1 MARMDKDKI
10 KKHTKIIND
19 YVNGDVKIKGEHPKD
34 VMEAIDS
41 FFMAGKMMVDYPE
54 MDTVP
59 GEYVDKLLKTMVK
72 YPQYHELIQDL
83 IQILKRHDKM

>member
-1 MARMDKDKI
+1 MARMDRDRYKEV
-10 KKHTKIIND
+10 IND
-19 YVNGDVKIKGEHPKD
+19 YVDGKVKLRGEHPKD

-59 GEYVDKLLKTMVK
+59 GEYIDKLIKTMAK
-72 YPQYHELIQDL
+72 HPQYHSLVMDL
-83 IQILKRHDKM
+83 IGILKRHGKM

>member
-1 MARMDKDKI
+1 MARMDRDRYKEV
-10 KKHTKIIND
+10 IND
-19 YVNGDVKIKGEHPKD
+19 YVDGKVKLRGEHPKD

-59 GEYVDKLLKTMVK
+59 GEYVNKLIQTMAK
-72 YPQYHELIQDL
+72 HPQYHGLVMDL
-83 IQILKRHDKM
+83 IGILKRHGKM

>member
-1 MARMDKDKI
+1 MARMDRDRYKEV
-10 KKHTKIIND
+10 IND
-19 YVNGDVKIKGEHPKD
+19 YVDGKVKLRGEHPKD

-59 GEYVDKLLKTMVK
+59 GEYIDKLIKTMAK
-72 YPQYHELIQDL
+72 HPQYHGLVMDL
-83 IQILKRHDKM
+83 IGILKRHGKM

>member
-1 MARMDKDKI
+1 MDKDKI
-10 KKHTKIIND
+10 KRHNEIIND
-19 YVNGDVKIKGEHPKD
+19 YIDGKVKLKGEHPKD

-54 MDTVP
+54 MTTVP

-83 IQILKRHDKM
+83 IGILKRHEKI

>member
-1 MARMDKDKI
+1 MARMDRDRYKEV
-10 KKHTKIIND
+10 IND
-19 YVNGDVKIKGEHPKD
+19 YIDGKVKLRGEHPKD

-59 GEYVDKLLKTMVK
+59 GEYVDKLIKTMAK
-72 YPQYHELIQDL
+72 HPEYHGLVMDL
-83 IQILKRHDKM
+83 IGILKRHEKM

>member
-1 MARMDKDKI
+1 MARMDRDRYKEVI
-10 KKHTKIIND
+10 ED
-19 YVNGDVKIKGEHPKD
+19 YIDGKVKLRGEHPKD

-59 GEYVDKLLKTMVK
+59 GEYIDKLIKTMAK
-72 YPQYHELIQDL
+72 HPQYHSLVMDL
-83 IQILKRHDKM
+83 IGILKRHGKM

>member
-1 MARMDKDKI
+1 MARMDRDRYKEV
-10 KKHTKIIND
+10 IND
-19 YVNGDVKIKGEHPKD
+19 YIDGKVKLRGEHPKD

-59 GEYVDKLLKTMVK
+59 GEYVNKLIQTMAK
-72 YPQYHELIQDL
+72 HPQYHSLVMDL
-83 IQILKRHDKM
+83 IGILKRHGKM

>member
-1 MARMDKDKI
+1 MARMDRDRYKEV
-10 KKHTKIIND
+10 IND
-19 YVNGDVKIKGEHPKD
+19 YVDGKVKLRGEHPKD

-59 GEYVDKLLKTMVK
+59 GEYIDKLIKTMAK
-72 YPQYHELIQDL
+72 HPQYHSLVMDL
-83 IQILKRHDKM
+83 IEILKRHDKM

>member
-1 MARMDKDKI
+1 MGRMDRDRYKEVI
-10 KKHTKIIND
+10 ED
-19 YVNGDVKIKGEHPKD
+19 YINGDIKIKGEHPSEVRK
-34 VMEAIDS
+34 AIDS
-41 FFMAGKMMVDYPE
+41 FFHAGKMMVDYPE

>member
-1 MARMDKDKI
+1 MARMDRDRYKEVN
-10 KKHTKIIND
+10 ND
-19 YVNGDVKIKGEHPKD
+19 YIDGKVKLRGEHPKD

-59 GEYVDKLLKTMVK
+59 GEYVDKLIKTMAK
-72 YPQYHELIQDL
+72 HPEYHGLVMDL
-83 IQILKRHDKM
+83 IGILKRHEKM

>member
-1 MARMDKDKI
+1 MDRDRYKEV
-10 KKHTKIIND
+10 IND
-19 YVNGDVKIKGEHPKD
+19 YVDGKVKLRGEHPKD

-59 GEYVDKLLKTMVK
+59 GEYIDKLIKTMAK
-72 YPQYHELIQDL
+72 HPQYHGLVMDL
-83 IQILKRHDKM
+83 IGILKRHGKM